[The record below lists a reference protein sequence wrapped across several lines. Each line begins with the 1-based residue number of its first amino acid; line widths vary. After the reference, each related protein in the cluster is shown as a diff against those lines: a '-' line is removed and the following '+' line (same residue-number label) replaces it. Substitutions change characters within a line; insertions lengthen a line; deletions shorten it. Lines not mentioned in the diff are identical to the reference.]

1 MFLIPQYLCVI
12 IIQRPIVHIKIKNHR
27 RKMRQ
32 WYNFKTQRLRCPL
45 SHKEILRSNLIDDIA
60 IGLHGLLIF
69 ANE

>member
-1 MFLIPQYLCVI
+1 MILISHYLYAK

-60 IGLHGLLIF
+60 IGLDGLLIF
-69 ANE
+69 ADE